1 MTPPSEHA
9 SGPRAVVV
17 QHEPAARRTLQSVAH
32 LDTKVLTLSPRFL
45 EALEQVAPR
54 RRRSRLPLALA
65 LAMATVLVIFA
76 ADPSMRAFIAGRG
89 RQLLASLRAHTTNA
103 APSAST
109 PVRPPLDPVL
119 ASPVVE
125 APVVVELPAPS
136 IQAPV
141 VAPPV
146 AKAFVKASAKKT
158 HSAPRTT
165 AHGGRG

>member
-9 SGPRAVVV
+9 PGPRALVV
-17 QHEPAARRTLQSVAH
+17 QHEPAARRTLQSVANI
-32 LDTKVLTLSPRFL
+32 DTRVLTLSPRFL

-54 RRRSRLPLALA
+54 KRRSRLRLALA

-76 ADPSMRAFIAGRG
+76 ADPSMRGFIAGRG
-89 RQLLASLRAHTTNA
+89 RQLLASLRAHTTSA
-103 APSAST
+103 APNASA
-109 PVRPPLDPVL
+109 PV

-125 APVVVELPAPS
+125 APVVVELPTPS
-136 IQAPV
+136 IQAPI

-146 AKAFVKASAKKT
+146 AKASVKASAKKT
-158 HSAPRTT
+158 HSTPRTT